1 MMIWRGL
8 GTGQLTRL
16 MQDARD
22 LNQTAEVRSDALPQ
36 PQPKAPP
43 SETAPSFAFSSAA
56 ASPSETVA
64 PLPTVREAVPRPLAT
79 ALAASPQTART
90 S

>member
-22 LNQTAEVRSDALPQ
+22 LGQTTDAMAGSLPQ

-43 SETAPSFAFSSAA
+43 SESKPSSSAISSTTAPQ
-56 ASPSETVA
+56 SEPA
-64 PLPTVREAVPRPLAT
+64 GPLHAVPKPLAP
-79 ALAASPQTART
+79 ALAT
-90 S
+90 SAYPIRPS

>member
-22 LNQTAEVRSDALPQ
+22 LGQTAEARTAALPQ
-36 PQPKAPP
+36 PKPKAPP
-43 SETAPSFAFSSAA
+43 SETASSFAFSSAA
-56 ASPSETVA
+56 ASPSEAVA
-64 PLPTVREAVPRPLAT
+64 PLRAVREAVPRPLAN
-79 ALAASPQTART
+79 AVAASPQTART